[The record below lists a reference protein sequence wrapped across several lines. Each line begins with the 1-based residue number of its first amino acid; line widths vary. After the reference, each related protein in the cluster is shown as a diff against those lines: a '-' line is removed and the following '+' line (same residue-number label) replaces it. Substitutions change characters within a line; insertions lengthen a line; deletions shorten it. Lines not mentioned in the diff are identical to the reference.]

1 VNRSLILGCGLCEL
15 ELELPAVPFSGSKRR
30 ERGEDLC
37 KITRPRE
44 NICSWASG
52 GESGEKRE
60 RSREELCGGTAI
72 DRFSLDLDEEAEVP
86 CEDGVCG
93 H

>member
-1 VNRSLILGCGLCEL
+1 MLGCELGEL
-15 ELELPAVPFSGSKRR
+15 ELDSPAVPFSGSKRR

-37 KITRPRE
+37 KISRPRE
-44 NICSWASG
+44 NTCSG

-60 RSREELCGGTAI
+60 RSREELGGGTAI
-72 DRFSLDLDEEAEVP
+72 DRFSLSLDGEGAESCEE
-86 CEDGVCG
+86 GVSG